1 MNKEFVKVEVED
13 LWIWRE
19 YPDWP
24 KSETGNKFNRPTKDR
39 KYIKILAKCLTYAP
53 ASVIYPGVKN
63 PLMHQ
68 VRDMCR
74 AGLLERFKRTGDRKY
89 YYKTTRKGQDLIIKA
104 LEVR

>member
-1 MNKEFVKVEVED
+1 MNKEFTKVEVED

-19 YPDWP
+19 YPDLP
-24 KSETGNKFNRPTKDR
+24 KSETGNKFNRPNTNR
-39 KYIKILAKCLTYAP
+39 RYVKILAMCLTYAP
-53 ASVIYPGVKN
+53 ASVIFPNTKH

-89 YYKTTRKGQDLIIKA
+89 YYKTTSKGRELILKA
-104 LEVR
+104 LEA